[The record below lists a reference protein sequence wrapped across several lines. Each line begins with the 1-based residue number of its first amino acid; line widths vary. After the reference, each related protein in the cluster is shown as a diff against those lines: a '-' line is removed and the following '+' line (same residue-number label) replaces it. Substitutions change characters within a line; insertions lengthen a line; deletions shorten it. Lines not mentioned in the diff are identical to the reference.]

1 MSIKQRTKLISVVR
15 DLSQANWAIT
25 LIEQGEGI
33 STKHFAFYQQLLSI
47 AFYQQ
52 LMFAKQLR
60 YGHTATKF

>member
-1 MSIKQRTKLISVVR
+1 MSIKQRTRLI
-15 DLSQANWAIT
+15 WAIT

-33 STKHFAFYQQLLSI
+33 STKHFAFYQQLFINSFLSI

>member
-1 MSIKQRTKLISVVR
+1 MSIKQRTRLI
-15 DLSQANWAIT
+15 WAIT

-47 AFYQQ
+47 VFYQQ